1 LALAVKRAIDVG
13 GASMA
18 ALVLSPALACV
29 ALAVAATQGLPVL
42 FRQQRPG
49 LNGVPFTI
57 YKFRTMRSPR
67 RGEVWYLT
75 DNERITRLGRFLRGT
90 SLDELPELWNV
101 LRGDMSL
108 VGPRPL
114 LMEYL
119 EKYTPE
125 ERRRHAM
132 RPGITGWAA
141 VNGRNALQFK
151 DRLQLDAW
159 YVDKWSL
166 ALDAR
171 ILAMTA
177 IQVLRRTDVSTTED
191 LALGFPL
198 PGVDVGPAGQP
209 DAAGP
214 PDRRLDA
221 VAGTRNPNGL
231 LPVLHADH
239 DVPIEGHRHRGGR
252 PGDLQPRAGGRDPV
266 AVRHL
271 DPEGE

>member
-1 LALAVKRAIDVG
+1 VTARARAGPVTRDLRARLAIKRGLDI
-13 GASMA
+13 A
-18 ALVLSPALACV
+18 AAGTGLLVLAPVLSWV
-29 ALAVAATQGLPVL
+29 ALAVAATQRLPVL

-75 DNERITRLGRFLRGT
+75 DNERITRLGRFMRAT

-101 LRGDMSL
+101 IRGDMSL

-119 EKYTPE
+119 EEYTPE
-125 ERRRHAM
+125 ERRRHDM

-151 DRLQLDAW
+151 DRLQFDVW
-159 YVDKWSL
+159 YVDHWSL

-198 PGVDVGPAGQP
+198 PGVDVGPAGRP
-209 DAAGP
+209 GSVGP
-214 PDRRLDA
+214 PLDVSA
-221 VAGTRNPNGL
+221 P
-231 LPVLHADH
+231 
-239 DVPIEGHRHRGGR
+239 
-252 PGDLQPRAGGRDPV
+252 
-266 AVRHL
+266 
-271 DPEGE
+271 